1 MADVVKIDRTNSNGA
16 EVLAAAQMIAAGLAI
31 LWKLNGLRAN
41 AIGVGAAEV
50 QAVFG
55 VDTSGHA
62 QTLSDRW
69 AGLMDAAFNPAAAQY
84 DEFVYLRDF
93 IQGLASS

>member
-41 AIGVGAAEV
+41 AIGGGPPRCRRCSAWIRAAMPRRSV
-50 QAVFG
+50 
-55 VDTSGHA
+55 T
-62 QTLSDRW
+62 
-69 AGLMDAAFNPAAAQY
+69 AGRA
-84 DEFVYLRDF
+84 
-93 IQGLASS
+93 